1 VQTTILKIQMVNFSV
16 SFLTSRNL
24 RAMPPLQVREDGSRE
39 VDIITLSTQV
49 DQESTTGTGYATVEI
64 DLT

>member
-1 VQTTILKIQMVNFSV
+1 MQSTILKIQMVNFSV
-16 SFLTSRNL
+16 SCLTSRNL

-39 VDIITLSTQV
+39 VDINALSTQV
-49 DQESTTGTGYATVEI
+49 DQESTTGTGYAAVEI

>member
-1 VQTTILKIQMVNFSV
+1 MSSTILKIQMVNFYV
-16 SFLTSRNL
+16 SCLTFRNL
-24 RAMPPLQVREDGSRE
+24 RAMPPLQVREAGSRE

-49 DQESTTGTGYATVEI
+49 GQESTTGTGYAAVEI